1 MTGKLTISDDADD
14 AAAEKHLMDER
25 RLAQLQQLKAEVDA
39 QKAAATRVMAAETM
53 PIDTD
58 AAPTANGGSA
68 RHAAHDSIE
77 WKAVCSLPDFCW
89 VGGAV
94 TAFDSFATLDKP
106 LLASNDVK
114 VRGTRVYRV
123 GDMFSQVQA
132 NAGAHVVAGTSLAA
146 GNVKL
151 LEGHHN
157 VKANGLPLARHDS
170 VCLINCNVA
179 GVGGTLG
186 KIMTA
191 VRQAVPVTS
200 EASNPGAPPGERT
213 SAHLQKLE
221 AEREALKQRQLDI
234 DGLDKHVDFDGLNQ
248 AADKGIASLEQGGML
263 GPLSLV
269 SGSVPGLANADAQV
283 TRGLLGFA
291 KDIGTGLGELA
302 YSGVKQA
309 AKNVQSHSPDGI
321 KGHVLDAQIL
331 AENMRLGNI
340 TPGTV
345 GAGIKQDGAAVWSA
359 LIKPVT
365 TPWAKGNRIEAVTR
379 GAAEILTLPWGL
391 FKAGKVA
398 EAAKAASALKSAR
411 RAETVADAGDGLH
424 VNPKGAPRG
433 HAQDVETGK
442 TSDSGKN
449 CEPGKCSLKGEP
461 VDVATGDFL
470 QVWPVL
476 EIPGS
481 IPLKLTRLYRSRA
494 NFRGLFGY
502 KWADDWSQHLVLTR
516 DAITFYGAD
525 GTTLDYDAP
534 DDEVLAHNRRNG
546 RYLLSGRRSATLC
559 LYDRNTGRTLSF
571 IHGPSETRL
580 LSSIED
586 GNGNTIRFI
595 YNAQQQLQRIVHSDG
610 YQLQINLT
618 TAGQLLDV
626 TLHDGEQD
634 SRRLLSCRYEQQSML
649 VECASHQF
657 GTLHHAYNDRSH
669 MTEWRDTDKT
679 RCHIDYD
686 AKGRVIQT
694 RTDSGHYSDRFEY
707 HEANRCTDYHDAEGG
722 SSRFYYNDDFLVVR
736 EIDALGSEWLTEWD
750 EHTNKI
756 STTDPLGR
764 TSTFSYSDFG
774 DLLVQINPDG
784 SRHVFDYNAQGLMS
798 RYVANDGVAWQ
809 IEYDDRGNLVAVK
822 DPDGRTITYQRGN
835 HGELL
840 SQTWPEG
847 TQTLYRYDARQRLNE
862 IEQPDGQ
869 VTLVQLDTL
878 GRPLQQ
884 QNALGQI
891 TRYSYQREHAH
902 PRGSLSRVTLADGSE
917 QRWAYDSE
925 YRLASFIDG
934 EGHRTRYG
942 YGAFDLLET
951 VTYPGG
957 QSLSLGYDKLTRLT
971 RLTNGVGDVYQYT
984 YDKAGRLIAERDFAG
999 TLTRYSYNA
1008 IGWLTE
1014 KHCADGARVLYHYD
1028 TASAR
1033 LLTIDHQQA
1042 NGEPGEQTEFIYNN
1056 VGHLISVNNPDTRI
1070 EYQRDAVGRLLSERI
1085 NGRLI
1090 EHRYAADSGLPIS
1103 QHAGA
1108 IDEHANAQEAFAAF
1122 PAVQW
1127 QHDHNGNLAQLL
1139 IGEHA
1144 PLHISR
1150 DALGREVLRNSAAGF
1165 HLQQQYN
1172 RVGLLT
1178 EQRAGGGTHSF
1189 VERHYRYDKAFNP
1202 IQINDTRWGQSH
1214 YHYNAN
1220 QQLIAAHLGQA
1231 EPQQWSYDN
1240 ALNLISEAAVLH
1252 GKGMGVRAEQKGGR
1266 VVRSGAST
1274 YRYDPCGRLIE
1285 KTVLR
1290 HGFRP
1295 QRWQYRWNSDNRL
1308 TDLLTPDDQHWRYR
1322 YDAFGRRTRKFNV
1335 SRSNAPSNVYAHSEK
1350 HIVGEEYLWNG
1361 EQLLE
1366 AAPLYADGTVAFE
1379 HATRWTYAPGGI
1391 TPFAQQKGEHLW
1403 YIVTDHLGTPREL
1416 LDENGQLAWSN
1427 SPNVWGQARLWQAA
1441 NDEFARSNVAPIN
1454 KTTCPLRF
1462 PGQYYD
1468 EESGLHYNRHRYY
1481 DPQTAQYLSPDPLG
1495 LGGGVRPQGY
1505 VDNPLSWVDPLGLM
1519 ILYRGMNDDEYSQL
1533 MKNGTWKAQGTL
1545 EGKWFAESYN
1555 DAVIW
1560 GQEMGH
1566 GGDKFKVVQV
1576 NVPDEI
1582 ANRMHRTSRLDA
1594 IGPARYAQL
1603 EDLNDPRVKI
1613 TWSKDI
1619 SYLKCK

>member
-1 MTGKLTISDDADD
+1 
-14 AAAEKHLMDER
+14 
-25 RLAQLQQLKAEVDA
+25 
-39 QKAAATRVMAAETM
+39 
-53 PIDTD
+53 
-58 AAPTANGGSA
+58 
-68 RHAAHDSIE
+68 
-77 WKAVCSLPDFCW
+77 
-89 VGGAV
+89 
-94 TAFDSFATLDKP
+94 
-106 LLASNDVK
+106 
-114 VRGTRVYRV
+114 
-123 GDMFSQVQA
+123 
-132 NAGAHVVAGTSLAA
+132 
-146 GNVKL
+146 
-151 LEGHHN
+151 
-157 VKANGLPLARHDS
+157 
-170 VCLINCNVA
+170 
-179 GVGGTLG
+179 
-186 KIMTA
+186 
-191 VRQAVPVTS
+191 
-200 EASNPGAPPGERT
+200 
-213 SAHLQKLE
+213 
-221 AEREALKQRQLDI
+221 
-234 DGLDKHVDFDGLNQ
+234 
-248 AADKGIASLEQGGML
+248 
-263 GPLSLV
+263 
-269 SGSVPGLANADAQV
+269 
-283 TRGLLGFA
+283 
-291 KDIGTGLGELA
+291 
-302 YSGVKQA
+302 
-309 AKNVQSHSPDGI
+309 
-321 KGHVLDAQIL
+321 
-331 AENMRLGNI
+331 
-340 TPGTV
+340 
-345 GAGIKQDGAAVWSA
+345 
-359 LIKPVT
+359 
-365 TPWAKGNRIEAVTR
+365 
-379 GAAEILTLPWGL
+379 
-391 FKAGKVA
+391 
-398 EAAKAASALKSAR
+398 
-411 RAETVADAGDGLH
+411 
-424 VNPKGAPRG
+424 
-433 HAQDVETGK
+433 
-442 TSDSGKN
+442 
-449 CEPGKCSLKGEP
+449 
-461 VDVATGDFL
+461 
-470 QVWPVL
+470 
-476 EIPGS
+476 
-481 IPLKLTRLYRSRA
+481 
-494 NFRGLFGY
+494 
-502 KWADDWSQHLVLTR
+502 
-516 DAITFYGAD
+516 
-525 GTTLDYDAP
+525 
-534 DDEVLAHNRRNG
+534 
-546 RYLLSGRRSATLC
+546 
-559 LYDRNTGRTLSF
+559 
-571 IHGPSETRL
+571 
-580 LSSIED
+580 
-586 GNGNTIRFI
+586 
-595 YNAQQQLQRIVHSDG
+595 
-610 YQLQINLT
+610 
-618 TAGQLLDV
+618 
-626 TLHDGEQD
+626 
-634 SRRLLSCRYEQQSML
+634 
-649 VECASHQF
+649 
-657 GTLHHAYNDRSH
+657 
-669 MTEWRDTDKT
+669 
-679 RCHIDYD
+679 
-686 AKGRVIQT
+686 
-694 RTDSGHYSDRFEY
+694 
-707 HEANRCTDYHDAEGG
+707 
-722 SSRFYYNDDFLVVR
+722 
-736 EIDALGSEWLTEWD
+736 
-750 EHTNKI
+750 
-756 STTDPLGR
+756 
-764 TSTFSYSDFG
+764 
-774 DLLVQINPDG
+774 
-784 SRHVFDYNAQGLMS
+784 
-798 RYVANDGVAWQ
+798 
-809 IEYDDRGNLVAVK
+809 
-822 DPDGRTITYQRGN
+822 
-835 HGELL
+835 
-840 SQTWPEG
+840 
-847 TQTLYRYDARQRLNE
+847 
-862 IEQPDGQ
+862 
-869 VTLVQLDTL
+869 
-878 GRPLQQ
+878 
-884 QNALGQI
+884 
-891 TRYSYQREHAH
+891 
-902 PRGSLSRVTLADGSE
+902 
-917 QRWAYDSE
+917 
-925 YRLASFIDG
+925 
-934 EGHRTRYG
+934 
-942 YGAFDLLET
+942 
-951 VTYPGG
+951 
-957 QSLSLGYDKLTRLT
+957 
-971 RLTNGVGDVYQYT
+971 
-984 YDKAGRLIAERDFAG
+984 
-999 TLTRYSYNA
+999 
-1008 IGWLTE
+1008 
-1014 KHCADGARVLYHYD
+1014 
-1028 TASAR
+1028 
-1033 LLTIDHQQA
+1033 
-1042 NGEPGEQTEFIYNN
+1042 
-1056 VGHLISVNNPDTRI
+1056 
-1070 EYQRDAVGRLLSERI
+1070 
-1085 NGRLI
+1085 
-1090 EHRYAADSGLPIS
+1090 LPIG